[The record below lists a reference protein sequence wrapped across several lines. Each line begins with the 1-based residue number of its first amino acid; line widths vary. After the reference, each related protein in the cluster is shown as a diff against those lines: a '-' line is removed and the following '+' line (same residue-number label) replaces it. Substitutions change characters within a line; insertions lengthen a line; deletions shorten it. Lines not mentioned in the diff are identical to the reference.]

1 MKDKEK
7 QIQEIAQI
15 ICGRSKDDICIIDN
29 TSCDSS
35 CCWARIAEAIYNVG
49 YRKIPEN
56 SVVLSKKEYEVLKI
70 KEEEK
75 HWFET
80 CMTVW
85 KNAKIYSSEETA
97 KKIYTKIKDSFLMN
111 SNNRYALKLWIEEQ
125 FGLEI
130 KE

>member
-1 MKDKEK
+1 MARKYGRKKMKDKEK

-49 YRKIPEN
+49 YRKAD
-56 SVVLSKKEYEVLKI
+56 EVRR
-70 KEEEK
+70 
-75 HWFET
+75 
-80 CMTVW
+80 
-85 KNAKIYSSEETA
+85 ETA
-97 KKIYTKIKDSFLMN
+97 KKIFD
-111 SNNRYALKLWIEEQ
+111 ALYQWLDLENTEKCGFATIQKFDLLKKFREIYQ
-125 FGLEI
+125 QLGTEI